1 MQLTC
6 AARCPPLAEDDRPAR
21 LRPLLLPLL
30 ARAVRPRGTT
40 TTNPAP
46 RTAVEIR
53 AFDTSRRSRLRAL
66 RTVASPV
73 DPQAPARAPG
83 RLTPPTAPPAPSA
96 RPPAGRTGPARSHPE
111 VRCACRGGLWL
122 RRTRLADLA
131 DRPPLLNRRA
141 SILATGWIKPAHA
154 ALRQRMD
161 PPCALGGGNRRRTG
175 CSSSHPLFVFTSN
188 PTKGRQNVGKVCVFS
203 AKLRTCHLERLVSR
217 RGSAGAPGALGRAH
231 TSAGLS
237 PRTGV
242 YLQQRACQGHLT

>member
-1 MQLTC
+1 MIDRRGYDRFCFLGSPGPFGL
-6 AARCPPLAEDDRPAR
+6 AVPPPPTLH
-21 LRPLLLPLL
+21 
-30 ARAVRPRGTT
+30 
-40 TTNPAP
+40 PAP
-46 RTAVEIR
+46 P
-53 AFDTSRRSRLRAL
+53 SRSAHLTLRAAPACA

-141 SILATGWIKPAHA
+141 SILATGWIKPARA

-203 AKLRTCHLERLVSR
+203 AKLRTCHLERLVRR
-217 RGSAGAPGALGRAH
+217 RGSAGAPGVLGRAH

-237 PRTGV
+237 PRTGL